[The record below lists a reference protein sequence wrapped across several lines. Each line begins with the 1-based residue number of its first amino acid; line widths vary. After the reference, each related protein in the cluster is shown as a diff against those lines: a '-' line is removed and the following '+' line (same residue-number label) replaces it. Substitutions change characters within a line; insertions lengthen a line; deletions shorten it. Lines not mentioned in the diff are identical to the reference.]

1 MQLWCHS
8 CSHSILII
16 TQCKLCSCFVISLGI
31 HLFRMSK
38 KCSIIISIFLC
49 YVIFCASLD
58 MNGTQGRLKSIRN
71 TLFSKTRAYNK
82 ACNNIYL
89 SESFF
94 SFQSFFSFFKRTWI
108 LHWMQK
114 GVASFLFKYYNVI
127 CRKGLGNVMLSRDQ
141 NDEKLESLW
150 CTIID
155 KLK

>member
-1 MQLWCHS
+1 MITNISSTESKLHLVGKWIHKHLQLWCHL

-31 HLFRMSK
+31 HLLWMSK
-38 KCSIIISIFLC
+38 NCSIIISIFLC

-94 SFQSFFSFFKRTWI
+94 LSNHFSHSSNELEFYI
-108 LHWMQK
+108 
-114 GVASFLFKYYNVI
+114 G
-127 CRKGLGNVMLSRDQ
+127 CRK
-141 NDEKLESLW
+141 E
-150 CTIID
+150 
-155 KLK
+155 